1 MKIACVA
8 WLVILSVSVLTA
20 QTTGSWENGSWG
32 RVYSSLMKRGHGIV
46 GFPQIIAIP
55 NKPFTATS
63 IYTDQRME
71 NGKNVGDP
79 ITAECT
85 IARDDKGRI
94 HAETAFESIEEG
106 KLVIGGFDIYI
117 LDPVAHSWSRYFARA
132 DHSLPLEPTA
142 KLRKPKLSNYWNP
155 RDFVIVTEPEP
166 TDPPKDQDEEND
178 SPATQESNTK
188 NNGSDPTP
196 LIFIPT
202 KDNLPV
208 QWVDGISAV
217 IKRTIMKYGD
227 KQQFVQIS
235 EEWLSPDY
243 GIVIR
248 NTDLRESLGIQTVEI
263 KDIVPGPPD
272 PTLFKIPPGYV
283 IELEH

>member
-1 MKIACVA
+1 MKIACAA
-8 WLVILSVSVLTA
+8 WLVLSVSVLTA
-20 QTTGSWENGSWG
+20 QTTDSWENGSWG

-94 HAETAFESIEEG
+94 HSESPFESIEEG

-142 KLRKPKLSNYWNP
+142 KLRKPKLRNYWNP
-155 RDFVIVTEPEP
+155 RNFVIAEPLP
-166 TDPPKDQDEEND
+166 TDLPKDQGEEND

-188 NNGSDPTP
+188 NDASDPAP
-196 LIFIPT
+196 VIFIPT

-208 QWVDGISAV
+208 QWVDGLSAV
-217 IKRTIMKYGD
+217 IRRTIMKYGD
-227 KQQFVQIS
+227 KQQFFRIY
-235 EEWLSPDY
+235 EEWLSLDY
-243 GIVIR
+243 GIDIR
-248 NTDLRESLGIQTVEI
+248 TTELRETEGIETVET
-263 KDIVPGPPD
+263 KNIVPGPPD
-272 PTLFKIPPGYV
+272 PALFKIPPGYV